1 VRRVRDVA
9 SGDVGEDGVPGGSWR
24 ELLSAGRRG
33 TVGVLCGGVLLYA
46 TDTYVTASLLPSA
59 IAEIGGERF
68 YAWVSTVYL
77 LTAVV
82 ASALVGRLLARW
94 PARRSYVL
102 ALAAFGVGTAVDAV
116 APDMAVLLVGRALQG
131 IGGGLLAGLAYALI
145 RTALPRRLWTRASAS
160 ISAMWGVGLLVGPV
174 LGGVFAELGRWR
186 LAFVALLV
194 VTLVVAAGVP
204 AGLRRSSQGPAAA
217 PGPFPLASVLLVSG
231 AAAVLS
237 VSALAVSGSGVTTR
251 GVALAGAALVVA
263 LALLAALV
271 VVERRAGDDGARILP
286 AATYRRG
293 GRLAALYLTIT
304 VMMAVAAVEAFVP
317 LFGQRLGGLSPLVA
331 GFLGV
336 CLASGW
342 VVAEM
347 VSASLGCARLCAT
360 VGPVVVVAGFG
371 VLAVTQHADAAPGTV
386 LVWVVALVAA
396 GAGVGMAWP
405 HMSAAAMAPGSDDAA
420 PDPVPDDREGERA
433 SAAITMIQMLAFAI
447 GASYSGV
454 AVALGTD
461 PVTSARLL
469 YGGLGVIAVLGAV
482 TGVRARLSVPT
493 S

>member
-1 VRRVRDVA
+1 
-9 SGDVGEDGVPGGSWR
+9 
-24 ELLSAGRRG
+24 
-33 TVGVLCGGVLLYA
+33 
-46 TDTYVTASLLPSA
+46 
-59 IAEIGGERF
+59 
-68 YAWVSTVYL
+68 
-77 LTAVV
+77 
-82 ASALVGRLLARW
+82 
-94 PARRSYVL
+94 
-102 ALAAFGVGTAVDAV
+102 
-116 APDMAVLLVGRALQG
+116 
-131 IGGGLLAGLAYALI
+131 
-145 RTALPRRLWTRASAS
+145 
-160 ISAMWGVGLLVGPV
+160 MWGVGLLVGPV

-251 GVALAGAALVVA
+251 GVALAAAALVVA

-347 VSASLGCARLCAT
+347 VSASLACARLCAT
-360 VGPVVVVAGFG
+360 VGPVVVVAGFA
-371 VLAVTQHADAAPGTV
+371 VL
-386 LVWVVALVAA
+386 
-396 GAGVGMAWP
+396 
-405 HMSAAAMAPGSDDAA
+405 
-420 PDPVPDDREGERA
+420 DPVPDDREGERA

-454 AVALGTD
+454 AVALGSD

-482 TGVRARLSVPT
+482 TGVRARLAVPT